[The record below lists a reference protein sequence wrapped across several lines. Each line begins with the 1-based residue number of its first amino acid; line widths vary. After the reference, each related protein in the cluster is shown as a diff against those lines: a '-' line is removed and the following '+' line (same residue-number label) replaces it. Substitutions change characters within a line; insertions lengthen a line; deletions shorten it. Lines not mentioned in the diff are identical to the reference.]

1 MAEVLLLHHAQGLT
15 PGVVALADRLI
26 AAGHVVHT
34 PDVYDGRTFD
44 ELSEGLAYLGSI
56 GFQTAQDRGIASAEG
71 LPDDLVYI
79 GLSLGV
85 MAVEQLVLSRPG
97 ARAAVFMGS
106 AVRPGE
112 FGGEWP
118 AGVPVQIHGT
128 EGDPVFVGEG
138 DIDAARDLVR
148 DAGAELFL
156 YPGDGHLFVDNSLSD
171 YDEDATELFLE
182 RVLGLL
188 QRVE

>member
-1 MAEVLLLHHAQGLT
+1 MTEVLLLHHAQGLT

-44 ELSEGLAYLGSI
+44 TLSDGLDYLGAI
-56 GFQTAQDRGIASAEG
+56 GFQEAHDRGIASAEG
-71 LPDDLVYI
+71 LPHDLVYI

-97 ARAAVFMGS
+97 ALGAILVGS
-106 AVRPGE
+106 AVRPEE
-112 FGGEWP
+112 FGSPWP
-118 AGVPVQIHGT
+118 AGVPLQIHGT

-138 DIDAARDLVR
+138 DIDAARELVR

-156 YPGDGHLFVDNSLSD
+156 YPGDGHLFVDNSLRD

-182 RVLGLL
+182 RVLAFL
-188 QRVE
+188 QRVG

>member
-1 MAEVLLLHHAQGLT
+1 MTEVLLLHHAQGLT

-26 AAGHVVHT
+26 AAGHIVHT

-44 ELSEGLAYLGSI
+44 DLDTGMAYAREI
-56 GFQTAQDRGIASAEG
+56 GFQTAMDRGVAAAEG
-71 LPDDLVYI
+71 LPAELVYLGI
-79 GLSLGV
+79 SLGV
-85 MAVEQLVLSRPG
+85 MPAQQLAQNRPG
-97 ARAAVFMGS
+97 ALGAILVGS
-106 AVRPGE
+106 AVPPEE
-112 FGGEWP
+112 FGGTWP
-118 AGVPVQIHGT
+118 AGVPLQIHGT

-156 YPGDGHLFVDNSLSD
+156 YPGDGHLFVDNSLGD

>member
-34 PDVYDGRTFD
+34 PDIYDGHTFD
-44 ELSEGLAYLGSI
+44 ELSDGLAYLGTI
-56 GFQTAQDRGIASAEG
+56 GFQTAQDRGLATAEG

-79 GLSLGV
+79 GLSL
-85 MAVEQLVLSRPG
+85 
-97 ARAAVFMGS
+97 
-106 AVRPGE
+106 
-112 FGGEWP
+112 
-118 AGVPVQIHGT
+118 
-128 EGDPVFVGEG
+128 
-138 DIDAARDLVR
+138 AARELVR

-156 YPGDGHLFVDNSLSD
+156 YPGDGHLFVDSSLRD